1 VSMYL
6 RQAWRD
12 ARLVFVPGISGT
24 TQLRLG
30 DHSWTRIWIPD
41 TFIRNEK
48 RAAFHEVTVHN
59 RLLRLNATGHLWYV
73 VK

>member
-1 VSMYL
+1 MYL

-12 ARLVFVPGISGT
+12 PRLAFIPDITRT

-30 DHSWTRIWIPD
+30 DDSWSRIWIPD
-41 TFIRNEK
+41 TFFRNEK
-48 RAAFHEVTVHN
+48 RAAFHEVSVKN